1 MNNIYKL
8 FISIFL
14 ILTPALLFGQCAVTI
29 SPGSPTTLCDGDSVL
44 LTASSAG
51 GGETRDQV
59 DSTYTAGTSARNLP
73 GYSMAQTFTAG
84 ITGTLTKLK
93 IGFFNF
99 INGSGTLK
107 IYSGSGI
114 SGTVLYTAPVNVFCA
129 SGNCLDSFNVAA
141 PVQAGNVYTFQ
152 FIPGTGIPDPYGVQA
167 DANGMYPGG
176 SMLIIDPS
184 GVYPLFDMNFE
195 TYVKT
200 NLYYLW
206 STGNTT
212 DSIFVSASG
221 PYSVQVTDSA
231 GCTATDTVE
240 ITVMPLPTVDLGN
253 DTTICAGCNLQ
264 LDAGSGFNTYSWSNG
279 DTTRVTTVNSGG
291 IYSVIVSNTSGC
303 TATDSI
309 VIQTSGVGLNELTSA
324 GFAYITVANNSLR
337 VHFKNDAAT
346 PTNAELTDL
355 EGRNLQSNVI
365 PASTRVFD
373 LSLAYVA
380 SGIYLFVLHSGQ
392 KALVF
397 KFARQ

>member
-14 ILTPALLFGQCAVTI
+14 VLTPAFSFGQCAVTI
-29 SPGSPTTLCDGDSVL
+29 SPGSPITICDGDSVV
-44 LTASSAG
+44 LTAISAG
-51 GGETRDQV
+51 GSVTRDQV

-114 SGTVLYTAPVNVFCA
+114 AGTVLYTSTVNIFCA
-129 SGNCLDSFNVAA
+129 SGNCLDSFTVAA

-152 FIPGTGIPDPYGVQA
+152 FIPGSGIPDPYGVQA
-167 DANGMYPGG
+167 DANGTYAAG

-184 GVYPLFDMNFE
+184 GIYPLFDMNFE
-195 TYVKT
+195 TYVKA

-206 STGNTT
+206 STGTNT
-212 DSIFVSASG
+212 DSIVAAAPG
-221 PYSVQVTDSA
+221 VYSVQVTDSA

-240 ITVMPLPTVDLGN
+240 ITAMPLPTVDLGN
-253 DTTICAGCNLQ
+253 DTTICAGCTFQ

-279 DTTRVTTVNSGG
+279 DTTRFTTVNSGG
-291 IYSVIVSNTSGC
+291 IYSVIVSNANGC
-303 TATDSI
+303 TGTDSI
-309 VIQTSGVGLNELTSA
+309 LVQTSGVGLDELTST
-324 GFAYITVANNSLR
+324 GFAYITAENNLLR
-337 VHFKNDAAT
+337 VKFKKDTAT
-346 PTNAELTDL
+346 PLLVQLADI
-355 EGRNLQSNVI
+355 EGRNLQNAMVPSATKIVELQL
-365 PASTRVFD
+365 TD
-373 LSLAYVA
+373 LAQ
-380 SGIYLFVLHSGQ
+380 GIYLLVLHSGQ
-392 KALVF
+392 QKLVF
-397 KFARQ
+397 KFARP